1 MKRRLRAG
9 SPGLR
14 GRPLRPRAADAAAR
28 ARAPSRL
35 TGAQV
40 LVAWALQ
47 RADPGT
53 KLSMV
58 AEEDSASL
66 K

>member
-1 MKRRLRAG
+1 MHTRHHNCHK
-9 SPGLR
+9 
-14 GRPLRPRAADAAAR
+14 
-28 ARAPSRL
+28 

-40 LVAWALQ
+40 VVAWVLS
-47 RADPGT
+47 RADSST